1 MKKADL
7 RKALNEYESIASQIA
22 MLEEQRTALADK
34 IKRHMGDAEELQIDD
49 KIIRYKPVTS
59 NRFDTKAF
67 QSAYTALYQ
76 QFCRASTSRRF
87 TVA

>member
-7 RKALNEYESIASQIA
+7 RKALNEYESLSNQIA
-22 MLEEQRTALADK
+22 ILEEQKIALAEK
-34 IKRHMGDAEELQIDD
+34 IKRHMGNTEEMQIDD